1 MGASPWT
8 SSPQLS
14 FTPEE
19 TKGASIHSAPLGL
32 RTWRLPRFHGL
43 THYHEAHAHGY
54 NMPSRWDFRRFP
66 IDKNAPRTRIA
77 TFSILTW
84 RLPILYLLPKS

>member
-1 MGASPWT
+1 MNSRRMSQSALRRFPAATRQLLAAMRRQDVAMGAS
-8 SSPQLS
+8 
-14 FTPEE
+14 
-19 TKGASIHSAPLGL
+19 
-32 RTWRLPRFHGL
+32 
-43 THYHEAHAHGY
+43 AHAHGY